1 MYYAEVLKCKTER
14 ILFTSWSVWSFIDD
28 EMMILNI
35 FSVAEIPPAERITT
49 ATHANNANKVTL
61 STTEQIEISK

>member
-1 MYYAEVLKCKTER
+1 
-14 ILFTSWSVWSFIDD
+14 
-28 EMMILNI
+28 MMILNI

-49 ATHANNANKVTL
+49 ATQANNANKVTL